1 MRFYR
6 SHVLEFLENVG
17 FLKTPHSSK
26 IFCECKNRHIFVRP
40 GAESYSNIFWN
51 NIVEPSFHL
60 LTNVLFY

>member
-17 FLKTPHSSK
+17 LFKSPHSSK

-40 GAESYSNIFWN
+40 GAESYSNIL
-51 NIVEPSFHL
+51 E
-60 LTNVLFY
+60 

>member
-17 FLKTPHSSK
+17 FFKIPHSSK

-40 GAESYSNIFWN
+40 GAESYSNIFG
-51 NIVEPSFHL
+51 IKL
-60 LTNVLFY
+60 LNLHFIY